1 MKILSKYTYTER
13 VFHLFYN
20 FLLHRKVKTV
30 QHSPFQNLLF
40 FSVSTQMIFIQKLIH
55 KTSLIYFHAKLTYTI
70 LDIKYTIMQLES
82 AN

>member
-1 MKILSKYTYTER
+1 
-13 VFHLFYN
+13 
-20 FLLHRKVKTV
+20 
-30 QHSPFQNLLF
+30 
-40 FSVSTQMIFIQKLIH
+40 MIFIQKLIH